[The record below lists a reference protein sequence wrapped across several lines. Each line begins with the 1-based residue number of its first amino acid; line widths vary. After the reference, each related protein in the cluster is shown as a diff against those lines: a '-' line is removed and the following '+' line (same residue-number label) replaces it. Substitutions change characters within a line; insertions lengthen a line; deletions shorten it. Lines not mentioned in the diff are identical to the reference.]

1 LKNIKKTIWELTYKE
16 KENKMKQFMEF
27 KNAGIKIDLETF
39 NVLPLNDTFGDDSD
53 IINLREIPFWE
64 LYDIKSVMT
73 YQEEKLFNELLK
85 KATKGE

>member
-1 LKNIKKTIWELTYKE
+1 
-16 KENKMKQFMEF
+16 MKQFMEF
-27 KNAGIKIDLETF
+27 KNAGIKIDLKTF
-39 NVLPLNDTFGDDSD
+39 DVLPLNDTFGDDSD

-73 YQEEKLFNELLK
+73 YQEEKLFNELLE

>member
-1 LKNIKKTIWELTYKE
+1 
-16 KENKMKQFMEF
+16 MKQFMEF

-39 NVLPLNDTFGDDSD
+39 DVLPLNDTFGDDSD

-64 LYDIKSVMT
+64 LYDIKEMMT
-73 YQEEKLFNELLK
+73 YEEEKLFNELLE